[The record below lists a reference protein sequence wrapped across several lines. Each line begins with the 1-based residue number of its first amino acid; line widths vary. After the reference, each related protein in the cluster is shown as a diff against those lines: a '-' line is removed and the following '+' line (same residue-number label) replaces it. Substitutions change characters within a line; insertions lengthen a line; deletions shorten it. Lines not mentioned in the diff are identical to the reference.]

1 MNKIRLFEPILLT
14 SFLGIILLAC
24 ANNKKVVNSNVEQ
37 ATKPPNKQEIQIDSL
52 FTPFTKNGSPGVAVL
67 IMRNDSVLLLKN
79 YGLANLEYGVA
90 IDNTSTFH
98 IASVS
103 KQFTAFAI
111 ALLAERGK
119 LSLNDNINL
128 YLDSFPQYQAPITI
142 QNLISHTSGL
152 REQLDL
158 MALAGYRS
166 EDVISSERI
175 MRLIRNQKSLN
186 FEPGTEFQY
195 SNTNYTLLAKIVENI
210 THESFSSWTSKNIF
224 TPLKMHNTF
233 FYDDFEKIVKR
244 RSYSYQ
250 YFQDSFRKSTL
261 NYEIIGSTG
270 LFTCTTDLIKWIE
283 NFDKPVVGNQETLL
297 LMNKTGELKD
307 GHKISYAFGQDNKKY
322 RGLSL
327 IYHPGAD
334 AGYRAYIGRFPS
346 EKFVVTILSNLAST
360 NAEELSMRIADI
372 YLFKG
377 NFLKPD
383 VSKSF
388 NIEENKFPKVD
399 DAVLER
405 YIGSYQ
411 IYPNIALTIT
421 LDSNQLTGQFTG
433 KKTWHLLRPTSDS
446 NFIIDALQIEI
457 GFKNTGKKAEQLTF
471 SKDGKI
477 TSADRIN
484 SSNLDTKNLQ
494 QYTGKYF
501 SGETSTFCS
510 IAKVGN
516 NLVVGQLRNDDITL
530 SPLEKDH
537 FETKAWYFK
546 NIIFIRNNDNQ
557 ITGFDITTDKER
569 VRKLSFKK
577 IENINN

>member
-1 MNKIRLFEPILLT
+1 MRLFETLLLT
-14 SFLGIILLAC
+14 TFLGIILLAC
-24 ANNKKVVNSNVEQ
+24 ANNKKAFNKDADQ
-37 ATKPPNKQEIQIDSL
+37 ATRPSNKQEIQIDSL
-52 FTPFTKNGSPGVAVL
+52 FSSFTKDGSPGVAILV
-67 IMRNDSVLLLKN
+67 MRNDSVLLLKN
-79 YGLANLEYGVA
+79 YGLANLEYGIA
-90 IDNTSTFH
+90 IDSTSTFH

-111 ALLAERGK
+111 ALLAEQGK
-119 LSLNDNINL
+119 LSLKDNINL

-175 MRLIRNQKSLN
+175 MRLIRNQKRLN

-210 THESFSSWTSKNIF
+210 THESFSSWTNKNIF
-224 TPLKMHNTF
+224 APLQMHNTF
-233 FYDDFEKIVKR
+233 FYDDFEKIVKS

-250 YFQDSFRKSTL
+250 HFQDSFRKSTL

-270 LFTCTTDLIKWIE
+270 LFTSTTDLIKWIG
-283 NFDKPVVGNQETLL
+283 NFDKPVVGNRETLL
-297 LMNKTGELKD
+297 LMNRTGELKD
-307 GHKISYAFGQDNKKY
+307 GHKISYAFGQDTKKY

-346 EKFVVTILSNLAST
+346 EKFSVTILSNLAST

-383 VSKSF
+383 ISKPL
-388 NIEENKFPKVD
+388 IAEKNKISRVD
-399 DAVLER
+399 DAVVER
-405 YIGSYQ
+405 YVGSYQ
-411 IYPNIALTIT
+411 IYPNIALTIK

-433 KKTWHLLRPTSDS
+433 KKTWHLLRPVSDR
-446 NFIIDALQIEI
+446 NFIIDALQVEI
-457 GFKNTGKKAEQLTF
+457 GFKNTGEKAEELTF

-477 TSADRIN
+477 TSANRIY

-501 SGETSTFCS
+501 SDEISTYCS
-510 IAKVGN
+510 ITKVGN
-516 NLVVGQLRNDDITL
+516 NLIVGQLRNNDITL
-530 SPLEKDH
+530 NPLEKDH
-537 FETKAWYFK
+537 FETSAWYFK
-546 NIIFIRNNDNQ
+546 NIMFSRNTDNQ
-557 ITGFDITTDKER
+557 ITGFEINTDKER

-577 IENINN
+577 IVIINL

>member
-1 MNKIRLFEPILLT
+1 MKKIRLFEPILLT

-24 ANNKKVVNSNVEQ
+24 ATDKKVFNKDVDHATIPSNG
-37 ATKPPNKQEIQIDSL
+37 QEKQIDSL
-52 FTPFTKNGSPGVAVL
+52 FSSFTKNGSPGVAVL

-90 IDNTSTFH
+90 IDSSSTFH

-119 LSLNDNINL
+119 LSLTDNINR
-128 YLDSFPQYQAPITI
+128 YLDSFPQYQVPITI

-166 EDVISSERI
+166 EDLISSERI

-195 SNTNYTLLAKIVENI
+195 SNTNYTLLAKIVEKI
-210 THESFSSWTSKNIF
+210 THESFSSWTRKNIF
-224 TPLKMHNTF
+224 TPLQMHNTF
-233 FYDDFEKIVKR
+233 FYDDLERIVKN

-261 NYEIIGSTG
+261 NYEITGSTG
-270 LFTCTTDLIKWIE
+270 LFTCTTDLINWIE

-307 GHKISYAFGQDNKKY
+307 GHKISYAFGQDTKKY

-372 YLFKG
+372 YLFKS

-383 VSKSF
+383 VSKPSLV
-388 NIEENKFPKVD
+388 EEKKFSKVD
-399 DAVLER
+399 DAILER

-411 IYPNIALTIT
+411 IYPNIALTIK
-421 LDSNQLTGQFTG
+421 LDSNQLKGQFTG
-433 KKTWHLLRPTSDS
+433 KKTWHLLRSTSDI
-446 NFIIDALQIEI
+446 NFIIDALKIEI
-457 GFKNTGKKAEQLTF
+457 EFENTGRKAGQLTF

-477 TSADRIN
+477 TSANRIY
-484 SSNLDTKNLQ
+484 SSSLDTKNLQ
-494 QYTGKYF
+494 QYTGNYF
-501 SGETSTFCS
+501 SDETSTLCS
-510 IAKVGN
+510 ITKVGDH
-516 NLVVGQLRNDDITL
+516 LIVGQLRNDDIRL
-530 SPLEKDH
+530 NPLEKDH
-537 FETKAWYFK
+537 FETNAWYFK
-546 NIIFIRNNDNQ
+546 NIMFIRNSDNK

-577 IENINN
+577 IENIIK